1 MEQGG
6 YFYAPPAQGP
16 SPVPSSH
23 SSGES
28 PLPAAQHPVRSP
40 TGPYGQPEHVQGTY
54 HVQPYASTSA
64 YPHPHDF
71 ALTPHPPPALPLAS
85 YPPPPSL
92 SPQGYVPPYAA
103 QPQSFQQPLS
113 APPPPIQ
120 APSMLAGFMGT
131 DGADAGHEERDEHGK
146 LSNARMP
153 KKPKPRQ
160 PAPDGVI
167 VTDKSCA
174 RCRVRK
180 VRCNRVF
187 PKCDHCTARCEDCD
201 LKDWKPKP
209 KVKATDPARVAELEK
224 RLAELEEQLAQG
236 GAAAAAIPADAFD
249 FPSGINDFK
258 PISALASDPSALP
271 QSSNV
276 VAARTNSSIGAH
288 SLDWRLAQP
297 QMASSLSHHLC
308 EAFWES
314 CCFLLPTYE
323 FFRPRMNEFLP
334 GNEDQLS
341 AAQKVALTTFCAVGA
356 RTSPHSA
363 VLGISLKPED
373 TVEHPNAPLL
383 SAGTRR
389 QNACKALF
397 DKAHGENYESGTAD
411 AATVENL
418 ATLMALLQLSLFAE
432 IHPSK
437 SRPLLRSAISHY
449 RELQDAAA
457 TEDERAWIRTTFG
470 FAIYTVDCLIS
481 TYARRKCHIRD
492 EDLRTYFAHET
503 RIIVPRLPFDQLLPI
518 IEKVVKAL
526 PEQEK
531 ALKTAKH
538 LLACWVCACQR
549 AFVQIVAPSMAPRK
563 TVEERAASIEQLWTA
578 IDATRAAAQ
587 YVLSLAPPTS
597 VHTHAPAAPHNGSG
611 RADEHHSV
619 HEHDYGAQI
628 VRLDRDLL
636 DLLNVLHVHLA
647 DPAASDLP
655 PEYLRE
661 SASRVRKALRR
672 RAYYLKSYVTGAD
685 VHMTFHE
692 LMQLELLPNW
702 TDIALQRVGEP
713 GGPQSVEEEVSETEL
728 SWFVEGLQHAC
739 YYHPSAEKRLLAL
752 APRLSG
758 LPGRLDLSPRLAPL
772 ASPLLASPPLAP
784 WAAAS
789 PPPPS
794 ADPLLPNPS
803 PPAQPL
809 GFSPSLG
816 LGSPYGARSGGGAGG
831 GAGDALP
838 SPPINFDPLSPL
850 QFGDTG
856 LGGLGFLDQLG
867 GGGGAGV
874 SGASPTAMWT
884 MGGGVGARG

>member
-1 MEQGG
+1 MDQGG
-6 YFYAPPAQGP
+6 YYYSPPPPGPLPVPPRGSSAESPPAGHQRPALAEYGSAEHAQAPYHTQPHASTSTYPYPHDIAPVPHLPTYPPTSPSPHAYAPPYA
-16 SPVPSSH
+16 
-23 SSGES
+23 
-28 PLPAAQHPVRSP
+28 
-40 TGPYGQPEHVQGTY
+40 GQLQTFQRPHV
-54 HVQPYASTSA
+54 S
-64 YPHPHDF
+64 
-71 ALTPHPPPALPLAS
+71 PPPQHA
-85 YPPPPSL
+85 PSL
-92 SPQGYVPPYAA
+92 
-103 QPQSFQQPLS
+103 
-113 APPPPIQ
+113 
-120 APSMLAGFMGT
+120 LAGFMGV
-131 DGADAGHEERDEHGK
+131 DSAHGSQEDRDEAGR

-187 PKCDHCTARCEDCD
+187 PRCDHCTARCEDCD

-209 KVKATDPARVAELEK
+209 KIKSTDPARVAELEK
-224 RLAELEEQLAQG
+224 RLAELEEQLAKG
-236 GAAAAAIPADAFD
+236 GTAAAAIPADAFD
-249 FPSGINDFK
+249 FPSDISEFK
-258 PISALASDPSALP
+258 TISAL
-271 QSSNV
+271 SSNP
-276 VAARTNSSIGAH
+276 AAPSQSTSAVTPRTSIGPH
-288 SLDWRLAQP
+288 SLDWRLAEP

-334 GNEDQLS
+334 GREDQLT

-373 TVEHPNAPLL
+373 TVEHPDTPLL

-397 DKAHGENYESGTAD
+397 DKAHSENYESGTAD

-418 ATLMALLQLSLFAE
+418 GTLMALLQLSLFAE

-449 RELQDAAA
+449 RELQDSAA
-457 TEDERAWIRTTFG
+457 TEDERAWIRGTFG
-470 FAIYTVDCLIS
+470 FAIYTVDCSIS

-492 EDLRTYFAHET
+492 EDLQTYFARET
-503 RIIVPRLPFDQLLPI
+503 RIIVPRLPFDQLLPTL
-518 IEKVVKAL
+518 EKVLKAI
-526 PEQEK
+526 PEHDK
-531 ALKTAKH
+531 ALKTCKH
-538 LLACWVCACQR
+538 LLACWLCACQR
-549 AFVQIVAPSMAPRK
+549 AFVQIVAPSMEPRK
-563 TVEERAASIEQLWTA
+563 PVEERAASIEQLWTA
-578 IDATRAAAQ
+578 IDATRVAAQ

-597 VHTHAPAAPHNGSG
+597 VHTHAPQNGNGGSG
-611 RADEHHSV
+611 EHRSV

-636 DLLNVLHVHLA
+636 DLINVLHVHIH
-647 DPAASDLP
+647 DTAASDLP
-655 PEYLRE
+655 PRYVRE
-661 SASRVRKALRR
+661 STSRVRKALRR

-702 TDIALQRVGEP
+702 TDIALQRVGEH
-713 GGPQSVEEEVSETEL
+713 GGPQSIDEEVSEREL
-728 SWFVEGLQHAC
+728 HWFVEGLQHAC

-752 APRLSG
+752 APRLSTF
-758 LPGRLDLSPRLAPL
+758 PGRLDLSPRLAPL
-772 ASPLLASPPLAP
+772 ASPALASPPLAP
-784 WAAAS
+784 WVDATAS
-789 PPPPS
+789 
-794 ADPLLPNPS
+794 ATTPS
-803 PPAQPL
+803 PVNPLPQSQLSPAPPPL
-809 GFSPSLG
+809 GFSPSLVG
-816 LGSPYGARSGGGAGG
+816 GPYAGPVSAAEGGRGG
-831 GAGDALP
+831 TTLP

-856 LGGLGFLDQLG
+856 LGGLSFLDQFG
-867 GGGGAGV
+867 GGEGV
-874 SGASPTAMWT
+874 GSAGASPTWT
-884 MGGGVGARG
+884 GGGTGAHAHG